1 MFRCICR
8 IFWTKWSPTPP
19 SPLPFFYKLNHLSL
33 LRSPGEGSVCLRT
46 RVAYKWSRNTRNT
59 NHNSSFLGSK
69 YWQSLPTTS
78 SQTITLLTGSCIN
91 YDNNDV
97 QMKQERTFL
106 LASCILNMKVD
117 SPLFPNIWL
126 FSPDAP
132 TSCVTPHRSSF
143 EQHLKLQAHANTSH
157 KLGAMFFINCR
168 QKCFLI
174 RSPIDEFPIEFS
186 FSAVSLDEV
195 IFHTY

>member
-1 MFRCICR
+1 MI
-8 IFWTKWSPTPP
+8 PHAP

-157 KLGAMFFINCR
+157 KLGTMFFINCLKKKFWFFHLLMSF
-168 QKCFLI
+168 QLNFHFL
-174 RSPIDEFPIEFS
+174 PFPWMK
-186 FSAVSLDEV
+186 
-195 IFHTY
+195 

>member
-69 YWQSLPTTS
+69 YWRSLPTTS
-78 SQTITLLTGSCIN
+78 PQTITLLTCSCIN

-132 TSCVTPHRSSF
+132 TSCVTPDWSSF
-143 EQHLKLQAHANTSH
+143 EQHFKPPPAHALHIFSLNLT
-157 KLGAMFFINCR
+157 LPGR
-168 QKCFLI
+168 GKCFHFEI
-174 RSPIDEFPIEFS
+174 RNYDRNFGSNHYTEMPS
-186 FSAVSLDEV
+186 Q
-195 IFHTY
+195 T

>member
-1 MFRCICR
+1 MPTLHTIEKGQFCNFCCVFLLSNFLMFRCICR

-117 SPLFPNIWL
+117 SPLFLNIWL

-143 EQHLKLQAHANTSH
+143 EQHLKLQAHAN
-157 KLGAMFFINCR
+157 C
-168 QKCFLI
+168 
-174 RSPIDEFPIEFS
+174 
-186 FSAVSLDEV
+186 
-195 IFHTY
+195 